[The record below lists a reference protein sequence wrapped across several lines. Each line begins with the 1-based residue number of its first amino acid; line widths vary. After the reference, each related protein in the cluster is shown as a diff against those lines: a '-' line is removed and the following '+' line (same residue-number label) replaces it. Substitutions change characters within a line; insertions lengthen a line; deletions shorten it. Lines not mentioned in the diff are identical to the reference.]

1 MDTLDLDINNYN
13 LDELLCLFKLDY
25 HFTEVDLKNARK
37 ISLKT
42 HPDKSGLDVK
52 YFLFFQKAY
61 ESLSKIF
68 YFRSRRHNSTDYDD
82 YEAKED
88 KNNARLLHKLDGKSI
103 KEFNIWFNEMFEKV
117 KISDEETDA
126 GYEEWYKSQE
136 KVDNRKIPMN
146 EFGAA
151 FEKKKREC
159 KSLVVQRGVSN
170 IEKNDGYSLTREK
183 PSTYSSSIFSKLQYE
198 DLKKAHTESV
208 VPVTS
213 EDFDR
218 KAKFSDVDSF
228 IRHRDV
234 QDTNPLSLEQ
244 SRQYLSERENK
255 NTQSSMQRAFS
266 MVKRDIEVEKCNE
279 KWWSN
284 LRLLGNQ

>member
-234 QDTNPLSLEQ
+234 QDTTPLSLEQ

>member
-88 KNNARLLHKLDGKSI
+88 ENNARLLHKLDGKSI

-234 QDTNPLSLEQ
+234 QDTTPLSLEQ